1 MRNPPYFLNRN
12 YSGRFASTKVLPTF
26 PRAMLIMGIATASQ
40 VCSIA
45 GRDVGFILSTCKN
58 IEHMKGN
65 LKDKVNALQERVE
78 SLECDVNDMFVYA
91 ESMFNRANEA
101 EKTAHALYNAL
112 VQYGNLLNNTIKEYQ
127 TTGIRR

>member
-1 MRNPPYFLNRN
+1 
-12 YSGRFASTKVLPTF
+12 
-26 PRAMLIMGIATASQ
+26 
-40 VCSIA
+40 
-45 GRDVGFILSTCKN
+45 
-58 IEHMKGN
+58 MKGN

-127 TTGIRR
+127 TTGIRRY